1 MNWLTFAI
9 AAWFALGLELGL
21 RPALRLGPEALAPSF
36 MLPLAVFVCLWAP
49 HRVALWACLACGL
62 LVDLTWRHPIS
73 GGGAATVLGPYALGY
88 FLGGQ
93 LVLTLR
99 GVLIRG
105 NPLTMAVMSMLA
117 AAVVHVVVV
126 AAMTVRSLYG
136 DPIDFSP
143 ALELLV
149 RLGASAYTGVAGL
162 ALSLLLI
169 PLTPAFGFQQQATHR
184 RIARRA

>member
-1 MNWLTFAI
+1 MNWLTLAI

-62 LVDLTWRHPIS
+62 LVDLTWRHPIT
-73 GGGAATVLGPYALGY
+73 GGGAATILGPYALGY
-88 FLGGQ
+88 LLGGQ
-93 LVLTLR
+93 LVLALR

-117 AAVVHVVVV
+117 AAVAHVVVV
-126 AAMTVRSLYG
+126 AAMTVRTLYG
-136 DPIDFSP
+136 DPIGFAP
-143 ALELLV
+143 ASELLV

-169 PLTPAFGFQQQATHR
+169 PLTPVFGFQQQATHR
-184 RIARRA
+184 RIARRS

>member
-1 MNWLTFAI
+1 VNWLTFAI

-62 LVDLTWRHPIS
+62 LVDLTWRHPIT
-73 GGGAATVLGPYALGY
+73 GGGAATILGPYALGY
-88 FLGGQ
+88 LLGGQ
-93 LVLTLR
+93 LVLALR

-117 AAVVHVVVV
+117 AAVAHVVVV
-126 AAMTVRSLYG
+126 AAMTVRTLYG
-136 DPIDFSP
+136 DPIGFAP
-143 ALELLV
+143 APELLV

-169 PLTPAFGFQQQATHR
+169 PLTPVFGFQQQATHR
-184 RIARRA
+184 RIARRS